1 MKYLIIGAGGTGGA
15 VSAYMMKAG
24 KDVTLI
30 ARGAH
35 LEAIKQNGLRVIRPE
50 DDFTVKNVKACT
62 MDEYDDT
69 PDVILVC
76 VKGYSVSE
84 VIPFIKRVAG
94 PDTVVIPI
102 LNIYGTGASMQPHLP
117 ELLVTDGCIYIAA
130 EISEPGVI
138 LMKGYILRVIF
149 GVREPDEYRPVLRQ
163 IEQDLNDSGILGV
176 LSENIRR
183 DALLK
188 FSYVSAQST
197 CGIYYDVPTGPIQQP
212 GEIRDCFI
220 ELIREI
226 NMLAN
231 AMGIFFEE
239 DIVERNLKILADITP
254 DMTTSMQR
262 DIYAGKASEIDG
274 QIFEVVRLAEKYG
287 VELPMYEKIAGELK
301 IRYND

>member
-24 KDVTLI
+24 KDVTVI

-35 LEAIKQNGLRVIRPE
+35 LDAMKKNGLRVIRPE
-50 DDFTVKNVKACT
+50 DEFTVEDVKACT

-102 LNIYGTGASMQPHLP
+102 LNIYGTGAAMQLYLP
-117 ELLVTDGCIYIAA
+117 ELLVTDGCIYIAS
-130 EISEPGVI
+130 EIMEPGVI

-149 GVREPDEYRPVLRQ
+149 GVREPDEDRPVLRQ
-163 IEQDLNDSGILGV
+163 IEQDLNDSEILGV
-176 LSENIRR
+176 LSDNIRR

-197 CGIYYDVPTGPIQQP
+197 CGTYYNVPTGPIQQP
-212 GEIRDCFI
+212 GEIRDCFV
-220 ELIREI
+220 ELVREI
-226 NMLAN
+226 NVLAN

-239 DIVERNLKILADITP
+239 NIVERNLKILADITP

-274 QIFEVVRLAEKYG
+274 QIYEVVRLAEKYG
-287 VELPMYEKIAGELK
+287 VELPMYEKIASELK